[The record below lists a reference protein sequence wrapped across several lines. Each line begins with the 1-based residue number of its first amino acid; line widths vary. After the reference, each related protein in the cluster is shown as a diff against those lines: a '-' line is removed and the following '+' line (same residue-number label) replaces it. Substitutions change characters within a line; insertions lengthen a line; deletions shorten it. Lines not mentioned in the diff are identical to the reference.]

1 MTDLPRVAF
10 IATGGTIDSVGS
22 SRLDLAWYSETG
34 MHLAPGQLVAEVPET
49 ESFAT
54 IEQCTFP
61 GRPCHEFTDEDWIM
75 LAKMVA
81 GLACRED
88 IQGVVISHGTNTL
101 EETAYFLHLTV
112 ASPKPIVLVGAMR
125 PSSALG
131 TDGYLNVVRAFQV
144 AASPIAADLGV
155 LVVMND
161 TIFAARDVTKR
172 ATYRVDAFGA
182 GDLGPLGF
190 ADADGTVRIYHMTT
204 SLPRPTAVLDISH
217 LRRLPRVDIVLSY
230 VGADETLVNAA
241 IEAGARGI
249 VCAGAGAGQP
259 TPPERRALE
268 RAADRG
274 VVICLSSRTG
284 QGRVSLRP
292 SRRMHMV
299 TADNLRPWKARI
311 VVSLALANHRD
322 LPAIQELLDTV

>member
-1 MTDLPRVAF
+1 MTDGPRVAF
-10 IATGGTIDSVGS
+10 ITTGGTIDSVGS
-22 SRLDLAWYSETG
+22 SRLDLAWYGETG
-34 MHLAPGQLVAEVPET
+34 THLAPGQLIAEVPET

-54 IEQCTFP
+54 IEHCTFP
-61 GRPCHEFTDEDWIM
+61 GRPCHEFTDEDWII
-75 LAKMVA
+75 LATMVTD
-81 GLACRED
+81 LTRRDD
-88 IQGVVISHGTNTL
+88 IQGIVISHGTNTL

-131 TDGYLNVVRAFQV
+131 ADGYLNVVRAVQV
-144 AASPIAADLGV
+144 AASPLATDLGV

-182 GDLGPLGF
+182 GDLGPLGY
-190 ADADGTVRIYHMTT
+190 ADADGTVRIYHKTT
-204 SLPRPTAVLDISH
+204 SRPGPGAVQGLLQ

-241 IEAGARGI
+241 VEAGARGI
-249 VCAGAGAGQP
+249 VSAGTGAGQP
-259 TPPERRALE
+259 TEPERRALE
-268 RAADRG
+268 RAADQG
-274 VVICLSSRTG
+274 VMVCLSSRVG
-284 QGRVSLRP
+284 QGRVTLRP
-292 SRRMHMV
+292 SRRMHIV

-311 VVSLALANHRD
+311 VIALALARHLD
-322 LPAIQELLDTV
+322 LPAIQVLLDTV